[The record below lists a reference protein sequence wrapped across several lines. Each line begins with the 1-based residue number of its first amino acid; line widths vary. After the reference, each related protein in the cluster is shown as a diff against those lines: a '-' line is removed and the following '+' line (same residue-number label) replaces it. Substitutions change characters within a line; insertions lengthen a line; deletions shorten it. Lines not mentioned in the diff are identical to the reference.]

1 VSAHGRSGHRPRMQT
16 TSITSQLDGL
26 AHEIAE
32 DDLLA
37 GSTTGRYRA
46 VCGAWVSPASLTAP
60 PGRPCVACATEMAPA
75 PTLATAEQHSRSVRR
90 AVAVWLRTCSTTV
103 HGPTRRGAP
112 SWT

>member
-1 VSAHGRSGHRPRMQT
+1 M
-16 TSITSQLDGL
+16 TSQIDGQDHEITDEDLVPGL
-26 AHEIAE
+26 AV
-32 DDLLA
+32 
-37 GSTTGRYRA
+37 GRYRA

-60 PGRPCVACATEMAPA
+60 PGRPCVACAAELAPA